1 MLNEPQEFLSYTGV
15 PVYSSASKQDYSYL
29 GRIAFATILNF
40 EGLPRIFS
48 YTLPALPD
56 MASPVLLRT
65 DISIQS
71 DIKRTER
78 VKNPVDKDGTF
89 STGKDGSLIT
99 FPAEYIFKD

>member
-1 MLNEPQEFLSYTGV
+1 
-15 PVYSSASKQDYSYL
+15 
-29 GRIAFATILNF
+29 
-40 EGLPRIFS
+40 
-48 YTLPALPD
+48 

-99 FPAEYIFKD
+99 FPAEYIFKDLNRFGKDYIGRSPG